1 MHLIRSTP
9 RTAVLAI
16 VGLMTAACG
25 GNAALSSVGPSS
37 ASGRASISG
46 IVRGTA
52 VTPTPSRTLSEETFT
67 TLDSKSGVTISVV
80 GTGISTNADNQGQ
93 FTLDNVPSGTVVLN
107 FSAPNSNATVTLQ
120 GVGAGDRVQITVTVN
135 GNNAHVDSEHHNNGE
150 ISARITS
157 IDSGNS
163 SFQAGNLTIK
173 TTSSTVIRHGSKTV
187 AFSDLKPGDHV
198 QVRGTRDG
206 STVTATEIKVEQGG
220 QGGDN
225 EDDDDDDN
233 NHDHEAEVSGKVSGL
248 LNSNSNSCPAIAFTI
263 GTTKVR
269 ADQNTTYGNG
279 TSCSAIKNDLKVD
292 VRGTKQNDGSVLASR
307 ISLDD

>member
-1 MHLIRSTP
+1 MHLIRSTAG
-9 RTAVLAI
+9 TAVLVV
-16 VGLMTAACG
+16 VGLIAAACG
-25 GNAALSSVGPSS
+25 GNAALSSLGPSS
-37 ASGRASISG
+37 ASSGASITG

-52 VTPTPSRTLSEETFT
+52 VTPTPSRTLSEKTFT

-93 FTLDNVPSGTVVLN
+93 FTLDNVPTGNVVLN

-135 GNNAHVDSEHHNNGE
+135 GNNAHIDSEHHNNGE

-163 SFQAGNLTIK
+163 SFQAGDLTIK
-173 TTSSTVIRHGSKTV
+173 TTGSTVIRHGSKTV
-187 AFSDLKPGDHV
+187 AFGDLKTGDHV

-206 STVTATEIKVEQGG
+206 NTVTASEIKVEQGG
-220 QGGDN
+220 QGGDA
-225 EDDDDDDN
+225 DDDDDN
-233 NHDHEAEVSGKVSGL
+233 EDNDHEAEVAGRVSSLG
-248 LNSNSNSCPAIAFTI
+248 SSSCPSITFMI
-263 GTTKVR
+263 GSTKVT
-269 ADQNTTYGNG
+269 ADQNTVYGKG
-279 TSCSAIKNDLKVD
+279 TACSAVKNDLKVE
-292 VRGTKQNDGSVLASR
+292 VKGTKQNDGSVLASR

>member
-1 MHLIRSTP
+1 MHLIRSTAG
-9 RTAVLAI
+9 TAVFAV
-16 VGLMTAACG
+16 VGLIAASCG

-37 ASGRASISG
+37 ASSGASITG

-52 VTPTPSRTLSEETFT
+52 VTPTPSRTLSEATFT

-93 FTLDNVPSGTVVLN
+93 FTLDNVPTGNVVLN

-135 GNNAHVDSEHHNNGE
+135 GNNAHIDSEHHNNGE

-187 AFSDLKPGDHV
+187 AFSDLKIGDHV
-198 QVRGTRDG
+198 QVRGTRSG
-206 STVTATEIKVEQGG
+206 STVTASEIKVEQAG
-220 QGGDN
+220 QGGDA
-225 EDDDDDDN
+225 DDDDDN
-233 NHDHEAEVSGKVSGL
+233 EDNDHGADLEGRVSNLG
-248 LNSNSNSCPAIAFTI
+248 NASCPGITFMI
-263 GTTKVR
+263 GNTKVT
-269 ADQNTTYGNG
+269 ADQNTTYGKG

-292 VRGTKQNDGSVLASR
+292 VKGTKQNDGSVLASR

>member
-1 MHLIRSTP
+1 MHLIRSTAG
-9 RTAVLAI
+9 TAVLAI
-16 VGLMTAACG
+16 VGLIVAACG
-25 GNAALSSVGPSS
+25 GNAALSSVRPSS
-37 ASGRASISG
+37 ASSGASITG

-93 FTLDNVPSGTVVLN
+93 FTLDNVPTGNVVLN

-135 GNNAHVDSEHHNNGE
+135 GNSAHIDSEHHNNGE

-173 TTSSTVIRHGSKTV
+173 TTGSTVIRHGSKTV
-187 AFSDLKPGDHV
+187 AFSDLKTGDHV

-206 STVTATEIKVEQGG
+206 NTVTATEIKVEQGG
-220 QGGDN
+220 GQGDDN
-225 EDDDDDDN
+225 EDDNDN
-233 NHDHEAEVSGKVSGL
+233 DHEADLEGRVSGL
-248 LNSNSNSCPAIAFTI
+248 VNSNSNSCPAITFMI
-263 GTTKVR
+263 GTTKVT
-269 ADQNTTYGNG
+269 ANQNTTYGKN

-292 VRGTKQNDGSVLASR
+292 VTGTKQNDGSVLASR
-307 ISLDD
+307 ISVDD

>member
-9 RTAVLAI
+9 RTAVLVI
-16 VGLMTAACG
+16 VGLMAAACG

-37 ASGRASISG
+37 ASSGASITG

-52 VTPTPSRTLSEETFT
+52 VTPSPSRTLSEGTFT

-93 FTLDNVPSGTVVLN
+93 FTLNNVPSGTVVLN
-107 FSAPNSNATVTLQ
+107 FSAPNSNATVTVQ

-135 GNNAHVDSEHHNNGE
+135 GNNAHIDSEHHNNGE

-163 SFQAGNLTIK
+163 SVQAGNLTIK

-187 AFSDLKPGDHV
+187 AFSDLKMGDHV

-206 STVTATEIKVEQGG
+206 STVTASEIKVEQAG
-220 QGGDN
+220 QGGDA
-225 EDDDDDDN
+225 DDDDDN
-233 NHDHEAEVSGKVSGL
+233 EDNDQGAEVEGRPVS
-248 LNSNSNSCPAIAFTI
+248 
-263 GTTKVR
+263 VR
-269 ADQNTTYGNG
+269 
-279 TSCSAIKNDLKVD
+279 
-292 VRGTKQNDGSVLASR
+292 R
-307 ISLDD
+307 